1 MEVDTTGN
9 QSRDNFRILAVVVLY
24 HTHPLESVAFQTLQ
38 RAIVAP
44 SESKPA
50 IEILLYDN
58 SPSEH
63 NEVLPGNFRYVAAP
77 CNLGLSAAYS
87 CALDLAIKEGHTWL
101 LTLDQ
106 DTVLPEDFFT
116 CLSEHIQANVSRMD
130 VGAIVPRVADGDRS
144 LSPVFAHPWGVK
156 VLHQSFVGIAP
167 YETSAVNSGSL
178 FRVRALKQIGGFSR
192 YFWLDQLDA
201 DVFRKLHL
209 YGKFVYTA
217 GNILLKHELSTLRA
231 ESINPVRFRNYL
243 LAESAFLDLYGTP
256 LERAVQCIRL
266 LGRWTKLLLHRSPKC
281 LRQLTVQAV
290 ASSILLSR
298 RRRIHDW
305 QTEMEVRIARLP
317 NTCSHQVSAGKR
329 LSVSVCM
336 AAYNGERFIVE
347 QLKSILCQLDDT
359 DEIVVIDDASKDG
372 TRALIRSLND
382 PRIRLFEHKQ
392 NLGISLTF
400 EDALRYSSNDI
411 LFLSDQDDLWVPDK
425 INTVRQ
431 AFIDNPHITMV
442 VTDSSLISADGKT
455 FLESYL
461 GKYGPFR
468 VGFFA
473 NLFRNRYGAHN
484 TALRASIVSYLLP
497 LPRKHEIL
505 HDHWIGLR
513 HALCYGNAYFIDK
526 PMTLSRRHDNT
537 ATGRKH
543 ISLFSRLSTRVWLL
557 LALAEFKI
565 LKWAKRV

>member
-1 MEVDTTGN
+1 MEVTTTDN
-9 QSRDNFRILAVVVLY
+9 HSRDNSRILAVIVLY

-38 RAIVAP
+38 KAIVAL

-63 NEVLPGNFRYVAAP
+63 NEVLTDNVRYVAAP
-77 CNLGLSAAYS
+77 CNLGLSAAYGY
-87 CALDLAIKEGHTWL
+87 ALDLAIKVGYTWL

-106 DTVLPEDFFT
+106 DTALPRDFFS
-116 CLSEHIQANVSRMD
+116 CLSEHIQANASRLD
-130 VGAIVPRVADGDRS
+130 IGAIVPRVADGDRS
-144 LSPVFAHPWGVK
+144 LSPVFARPWGVK
-156 VLHQSFVGIAP
+156 LLHQNFVGIAP
-167 YETSAVNSGSL
+167 CETGAVNSGSL
-178 FRVRALKQIGGFSR
+178 FRVSALKQIGGFSR

-209 YGKFVYTA
+209 HGKFVYIA
-217 GNILLKHELSTLRA
+217 GNILLRHELSTLRP
-231 ESINPVRFRNYL
+231 ESINPARFRNYL
-243 LAESAFLDLYGTP
+243 FAESAFLDLYGTP
-256 LERAVQCIRL
+256 MERSAQCVRL
-266 LGRWTKLLLHRSPKC
+266 LGRWMKLLLHRSPKC
-281 LRQLTVQAV
+281 LRQLTVQALGRR
-290 ASSILLSR
+290 ILLSR

-305 QTEMEVRIARLP
+305 QTEMEIRMVD
-317 NTCSHQVSAGKR
+317 SAAPQASASRR

-336 AAYNGERFIVE
+336 AAYNGQRYIVE
-347 QLKSILCQLDDT
+347 QLESILCQLDDT

-382 PRIRLFEHKQ
+382 HRIRLFEHKQ
-392 NLGISLTF
+392 NLGISPTF

-411 LFLSDQDDLWVPDK
+411 LFLSDQDDLWVHDK
-425 INTVRQ
+425 INTIRQ

-455 FLESYL
+455 YLESYL

-468 VGFFA
+468 VGFFP

-484 TALRASIVSYLLP
+484 MALRASIVSHLLP
-497 LPRKHEIL
+497 LPRKYKIL

-513 HALCYGNAYFIDK
+513 HALCFGNAYFIDR
-526 PMTLSRRHDNT
+526 PMTLSRRHDST

-543 ISLFSRLSTRVWLL
+543 INLFSKLSTRGSLL